1 MCNSCGEK
9 KDHRFYYSEQG
20 LARIQNVNVR
30 VGEEFFDFPDADP
43 EIERELPK
51 AGLPKTMFDRLGI
64 VDTFGQG
71 SGTEHLQ
78 ETKFAEDGK
87 SLSC

>member
-9 KDHRFYYSEQG
+9 KDHRFYYSAQG

-30 VGEEFFDFPDADP
+30 VGEEFFDFPDADS

-51 AGLPKTMFDRLGI
+51 AGVP
-64 VDTFGQG
+64 
-71 SGTEHLQ
+71 
-78 ETKFAEDGK
+78 
-87 SLSC
+87 